1 MTEDRMTVAVIG
13 DALVDVMRD
22 ESGSVEVPGGSALNC
37 ATGLASLGVSTVLVA
52 MVGDDVDGAL
62 LRARLE
68 DAGVPLVAGHA
79 PLGTGRAVSDRTG
92 GEPRYLFT
100 PAVKLRTI
108 IPSPEI
114 SAAVAAAGL
123 VLVSGFPF
131 DRPGEVA
138 VLDALIGERRDR
150 VMVDANPRPDLL
162 ADVEAFGAA
171 LLAASAGVG
180 LVKIGSEDAEL
191 LFGAELPNVAARFLA
206 AGARAVLATHGPGGV
221 TLHRADG
228 DIHRPIAADSRPI
241 VDTMGAGD
249 ATFAS
254 VAADVVRDG
263 APETLVGW
271 GAVLDRA
278 MAIAA
283 ETIRHP
289 GGMLRQPTAV

>member
-1 MTEDRMTVAVIG
+1 MTDERMPVVVIG

-37 ATGLASLGVSTVLVA
+37 ATGLASLGVRTALIA
-52 MVGDDVDGAL
+52 MVGDDADGAL
-62 LRARLE
+62 LRARLDE
-68 DAGVPLVAGHA
+68 AGVPLVAGRA

-114 SAAVAAAGL
+114 SAAVDTAGL

-131 DRPGEVA
+131 DRPAEVG
-138 VLDALIGERRDR
+138 VLDELIGERRGR
-150 VMVDANPRPDLL
+150 VMIDANPRPDLL
-162 ADVEAFGAA
+162 SDAEVFGTA

-191 LFGAELPNVAARFLA
+191 LFGAELPEVAARFLA

-228 DIHRPIAADSRPI
+228 DIHRPITADARPI

-254 VAADVVRDG
+254 VAADVVRWG
-263 APETLVGW
+263 VPGSLAEW
-271 GAVLDRA
+271 GAVLERA

-289 GGMLRQPTAV
+289 GGMLRQPTRA